1 MNEFVVRLNNK
12 IKNIKIIDDS
22 IAEIDGVVVKYK
34 LINIDNK
41 SMLLKIN
48 NKLYESAILTHSN
61 EESVVSVNGAS
72 ILTKI
77 RTSLE
82 EKAFQ
87 LISFSKSNT
96 NNKIEVK
103 SPMPGLVLK
112 VKKQKGES
120 IKKGEAVLILEAM
133 KMENEIKSPADGI
146 LEEIFVKEGT
156 AIEKNISLF
165 TVK

>member
-1 MNEFVVRLNNK
+1 MNEFVVRLNDK
-12 IKNIKIIDDS
+12 IKNVKIIDES
-22 IAEIDGVVVKYK
+22 NAEIDGVDVEYQI
-34 LINIDNK
+34 LAIDDNNF
-41 SMLLKIN
+41 LLKLNDKLFHSSVISNSNGKLSFVIN
-48 NKLYESAILTHSN
+48 GT
-61 EESVVSVNGAS
+61 SVIAN
-72 ILTKI
+72 TKS
-77 RTSLE
+77 SLE

-87 LISFSKSNT
+87 LLSKSKSIDH
-96 NNKIEVK
+96 NKIEVK

-112 VKKQKGES
+112 IKKQKGES
-120 IKKGEAVLILEAM
+120 LKKGEAVLILEAM

>member
-1 MNEFVVRLNNK
+1 
-12 IKNIKIIDDS
+12 
-22 IAEIDGVVVKYK
+22 
-34 LINIDNK
+34 
-41 SMLLKIN
+41 
-48 NKLYESAILTHSN
+48 
-61 EESVVSVNGAS
+61 VVSVNGAS

-87 LISFSKSNT
+87 LLSFSKNNA